1 MPWYWWGLPRRA
13 RATGTDF
20 PEGTFL
26 KINVN
31 SVIDES
37 RISTFQISIYVLC
50 FACLLMD
57 GFDVQSLGYVAPAL
71 SAELHISRVQLGPV
85 LSAAPLGVLIGSIL
99 FSMLADKIGR
109 RPVLI
114 FSTLF
119 YALLTWMTARTESL
133 EALRIVRVI
142 GGIGMGAIMPNAM
155 ALVGEYSPRRS
166 RVTIMMIVSN
176 GFTAGAALGGFVAAW
191 LLPRYGWRSVF
202 YFGAAVPL
210 VIAVLM
216 IVMLPESLQFLALQ
230 GRRAEQLGRWLK
242 RIQPSIDVSG
252 AQFVVPDEPKKGG
265 VTFIRL
271 LHDGRAAGTL
281 LLWTVN
287 FMNLLNLYFLQ
298 GWLTTVVTDAGYPQT
313 TAAMVASMVQVGGTI
328 GAFSLGWFVHKL
340 GFVPVLAT
348 CGVLASI
355 NIAMIGQTWIPLAML
370 TAVVFIAGVCVT
382 GGQAAI
388 NALAATYYPTELRS
402 TGIGAGLG
410 VGRMGAIIGP
420 TLASMLLGHGWSARD
435 LFLAAAVPPLIVAVA
450 MIAWRFV
457 VEART
462 TAGVEAPVAG

>member
-1 MPWYWWGLPRRA
+1 
-13 RATGTDF
+13 
-20 PEGTFL
+20 
-26 KINVN
+26 
-31 SVIDES
+31 
-37 RISTFQISIYVLC
+37 
-50 FACLLMD
+50 MD

-71 SAELHISRVQLGPV
+71 SSELHISRVQLGPV

-99 FSMLADKIGR
+99 CSMLADKIGR

-114 FSTLF
+114 GSTLF
-119 YALLTWMTARTESL
+119 YALLTWMTARAESL
-133 EALRIVRVI
+133 EVLRIVRVI
-142 GGIGMGAIMPNAM
+142 GGFGMGAIMPNAM

-202 YFGAAVPL
+202 YFGSSVPL

-216 IVMLPESLQFLALQ
+216 MVMLPESLQFMALQ
-230 GRRAEQLGRWLK
+230 GKKLEQLGRWLK
-242 RIQPSIDVSG
+242 RVNASIDVTG
-252 AQFVVPDEPKKGG
+252 AQYMVADEQKRKGG
-265 VTFIRL
+265 VTFVRL
-271 LHDGRAAGTL
+271 LYDGRAAGTL

-328 GAFSLGWFVHKL
+328 GAFTLGWFVHKW
-340 GFVPVLAT
+340 GFVPVLTT

-355 NIAMIGQTWIPLAML
+355 NIAAIGQPWIPLAML
-370 TAVVFIAGVCVT
+370 TAVVFLAGVCVT

-420 TLASMLLGHGWSARD
+420 TVASVLLGHGWSARD
-435 LFLAAAVPPLIVAVA
+435 LFYAAAVPPLIAVVA
-450 MIAWRFV
+450 MIAWKFV
-457 VEART
+457 VGTGT
-462 TAGVEAPVAG
+462 TADAKTQAVAH

>member
-1 MPWYWWGLPRRA
+1 
-13 RATGTDF
+13 
-20 PEGTFL
+20 
-26 KINVN
+26 
-31 SVIDES
+31 
-37 RISTFQISIYVLC
+37 
-50 FACLLMD
+50 MD

-71 SAELHISRVQLGPV
+71 SSELHISRVQLGPV
-85 LSAAPLGVLIGSIL
+85 LSAAPLGVLLGSIL

-119 YALLTWMTARTESL
+119 YAVLTWMTARAESL
-133 EALRIVRVI
+133 EVLRIVRVI
-142 GGIGMGAIMPNAM
+142 GGFGMGAIMPNAM

-202 YFGAAVPL
+202 YFGSSVPL

-216 IVMLPESLQFLALQ
+216 MVMLPESLQFLALKGKALQ
-230 GRRAEQLGRWLK
+230 GRKLEQLGRWLK
-242 RIQPSIDVSG
+242 RVNSSIDVTD
-252 AQFVVPDEPKKGG
+252 AQYIVADEQKRKGG
-265 VTFIRL
+265 VTFVRL
-271 LHDGRAAGTL
+271 LYDGRAAGTL

-328 GAFSLGWFVHKL
+328 GAFTLGWFVHKW
-340 GFVPVLAT
+340 GFVPVLTT

-355 NIAMIGQTWIPLAML
+355 NIAAIGQPWIPLAML
-370 TAVVFIAGVCVT
+370 TAVVFLAGVCVT

-420 TLASMLLGHGWSARD
+420 TVASMLLGHGWSARD
-435 LFLAAAVPPLIVAVA
+435 LFYAAAVPPLIAAVA
-450 MIAWRFV
+450 MVAWKFV
-457 VEART
+457 VGTGT
-462 TAGVEAPVAG
+462 TADATTQVVAH

>member
-1 MPWYWWGLPRRA
+1 M
-13 RATGTDF
+13 
-20 PEGTFL
+20 
-26 KINVN
+26 KISVS

-37 RISTFQISIYVLC
+37 RISNFQISTYVLC

-71 SAELHISRVQLGPV
+71 SAELHITRGQLGPV

-99 FSMLADKIGR
+99 CSMLADRIGR

-114 FSTLF
+114 GTTLF
-119 YALLTWMTARTESL
+119 YALLTWLTARAGSL
-133 EALRIVRVI
+133 EELRIVRVI

-155 ALVGEYSPRRS
+155 ALVGEYSPRRL

-191 LLPRYGWRSVF
+191 LLPRFGWRSVF

-210 VIAVLM
+210 VIGLLM
-216 IVMLPESLQFLALQ
+216 IVLLPESLQFLALQ
-230 GRRAEQLGRWLK
+230 GTKLERLGRWLK
-242 RIQPSIDVSG
+242 RISPSLNVTG
-252 AQFVVPDEPKKGG
+252 AEYVLPDEPEKRGG
-265 VTFIRL
+265 VTFVRL

-281 LLWTVN
+281 LLWTIN

-313 TAAMVASMVQVGGTI
+313 TAAIVASMVQVGGTV
-328 GAFSLGWFVHKL
+328 GAFTLGWFVHKW
-340 GFVPVLAT
+340 GFVPVLTT

-355 NIAMIGQTWIPLAML
+355 NIAAIGQPWIPLAML
-370 TAVVFIAGVCVT
+370 TTVVFIAGVCVT

-410 VGRMGAIIGP
+410 VGRLGAVIGP
-420 TLASMLLGHGWSARD
+420 TVASLLLGHGWSARD
-435 LFLAAAVPPLIVAVA
+435 LFLAAAVPPLIAAMA
-450 MIAWRFV
+450 MIAWRFLVSAKTV
-457 VEART
+457 VSTESR
-462 TAGVEAPVAG
+462 VAAH

>member
-1 MPWYWWGLPRRA
+1 M
-13 RATGTDF
+13 
-20 PEGTFL
+20 
-26 KINVN
+26 KINVTKIN
-31 SVIDES
+31 VTSVIDES
-37 RISTFQISIYVLC
+37 RIGAFQISTYLLC

-99 FSMLADKIGR
+99 CSMLADKIGR

-114 FSTLF
+114 GTTLF
-119 YALLTWMTARTESL
+119 YALLTWLTARAYSL
-133 EALRIVRVI
+133 EELRIVRVI

-191 LLPRYGWRSVF
+191 LLPRFGWRSVF
-202 YFGAAVPL
+202 YFGSAVPM
-210 VIAVLM
+210 VIAVAM
-216 IVMLPESLQFLALQ
+216 IVLLPESLQFLALQ
-230 GRRAEQLGRWLK
+230 GKNLKQLGRWLM
-242 RIQPSIDVSG
+242 RIDLTLDVRG
-252 AQFVVPDEPKKGG
+252 AKYVTPDEPKRGG
-265 VTFIRL
+265 VTFFRL

-313 TAAMVASMVQVGGTI
+313 TAAVGASMVQVGGTI
-328 GAFSLGWFVHKL
+328 GAFTLGWFVHKW
-340 GFVPVLAT
+340 GFVPVLTT

-355 NIAMIGQTWIPLAML
+355 NIAMIGQSWIPLAML
-370 TAVVFIAGVCVT
+370 TTVVFIAGVCVT

-435 LFLAAAVPPLIVAVA
+435 LFLAAAVPPLIAAAA
-450 MIAWRFV
+450 MLAWKFV
-457 VEART
+457 VGTRT
-462 TAGVEAPVAG
+462 TAGAETPVAG

>member
-1 MPWYWWGLPRRA
+1 VRGNSP
-13 RATGTDF
+13 
-20 PEGTFL
+20 L
-26 KINVN
+26 KINVT

-37 RISTFQISIYVLC
+37 RIGAFQISTFLLC

-99 FSMLADKIGR
+99 CSMLADKIGR

-114 FSTLF
+114 GTTFF
-119 YALLTWMTARTESL
+119 YALLTWLTARAYSL
-133 EALRIVRVI
+133 EELRIVRVI

-191 LLPRYGWRSVF
+191 LLPRFGWRSVF
-202 YFGAAVPL
+202 YFGSAVPL

-216 IVMLPESLQFLALQ
+216 IVLLPESLQFLALQ
-230 GRRAEQLGRWLK
+230 GKALQGKRAEQLGRWLM
-242 RIQPSIDVSG
+242 RIDPTLDARG
-252 AQFVVPDEPKKGG
+252 AQYVVPDEPKKGG

-313 TAAMVASMVQVGGTI
+313 TAAVVASMVQWGGTV
-328 GAFSLGWFVHKL
+328 GAFTLGWFVHKW
-340 GFVPVLAT
+340 GFVPVLTT

-355 NIAMIGQTWIPLAML
+355 NIAMIGQSWIPLAML
-370 TAVVFIAGVCVT
+370 TTVVFIAGVCVT

-435 LFLAAAVPPLIVAVA
+435 LFLAAAVPPLVAAAA
-450 MIAWRFV
+450 MLAWKFV
-457 VEART
+457 VGTPT
-462 TAGVEAPVAG
+462 TAGAEAPVAG

>member
-1 MPWYWWGLPRRA
+1 
-13 RATGTDF
+13 
-20 PEGTFL
+20 
-26 KINVN
+26 
-31 SVIDES
+31 
-37 RISTFQISIYVLC
+37 
-50 FACLLMD
+50 
-57 GFDVQSLGYVAPAL
+57 
-71 SAELHISRVQLGPV
+71 
-85 LSAAPLGVLIGSIL
+85 
-99 FSMLADKIGR
+99 MLADKIGR

-114 FSTLF
+114 GTTFF
-119 YALLTWMTARTESL
+119 YALLTWLTARAYSL
-133 EALRIVRVI
+133 EELRIVRVI

-202 YFGAAVPL
+202 YFGSAVPL
-210 VIAVLM
+210 VIAILM
-216 IVMLPESLQFLALQ
+216 IVLLPESLQFLALQ
-230 GRRAEQLGRWLK
+230 GRRAVQLGRWLK
-242 RIQPSIDVSG
+242 RIDPTLDVRE
-252 AQFVVPDEPKKGG
+252 ARYITPDEPKKGG
-265 VTFIRL
+265 ITFIRL

-313 TAAMVASMVQVGGTI
+313 TAAMVASMVQVGGTV
-328 GAFSLGWFVHKL
+328 GAFTLGWFVHKW
-340 GFVPVLAT
+340 GFVPVLTT

-370 TAVVFIAGVCVT
+370 TTVVFIAGVCVT

-388 NALAATYYPTELRS
+388 NALAATFYPTELRS

-435 LFLAAAVPPLIVAVA
+435 LFLAAAVPPLIAAGA
-450 MIAWRFV
+450 MFAWKFV
-457 VEART
+457 VGT
-462 TAGVEAPVAG
+462 GTATGAGLETGAQAESLPH

>member
-1 MPWYWWGLPRRA
+1 
-13 RATGTDF
+13 
-20 PEGTFL
+20 
-26 KINVN
+26 
-31 SVIDES
+31 
-37 RISTFQISIYVLC
+37 
-50 FACLLMD
+50 MD
-57 GFDVQSLGYVAPAL
+57 GFDVQSLGYIAPAL

-99 FSMLADKIGR
+99 CSMLADKIGR

-114 FSTLF
+114 GTTFF
-119 YALLTWMTARTESL
+119 YALLTWLTARAYSL
-133 EALRIVRVI
+133 EELRIVRVI

-155 ALVGEYSPRRS
+155 ALVGEYSPRRA

-191 LLPRYGWRSVF
+191 LLPRFGWRSVF
-202 YFGAAVPL
+202 YFGSAVPL
-210 VIAVLM
+210 VIAMLM
-216 IVMLPESLQFLALQ
+216 IVLLPESLQFLALQ
-230 GRRAEQLGRWLK
+230 GKKLEQLGRWLT
-242 RIQPSIDVSG
+242 RIDPALNVRG
-252 AQFVVPDEPKKGG
+252 AQYVLPDEKKKGG
-265 VTFIRL
+265 ITFIRL

-313 TAAMVASMVQVGGTI
+313 TAAVVASMVQWGGTV
-328 GAFSLGWFVHKL
+328 GAFSLGWFVHKW

-355 NIAMIGQTWIPLAML
+355 NIAMIGQSWIPLAML

-420 TLASMLLGHGWSARD
+420 TLASMLLGLGWSARD
-435 LFLAAAVPPLIVAVA
+435 LFLAAAVPPLIAAAA
-450 MIAWRFV
+450 MLAWKFV
-457 VEART
+457 VGTRAT
-462 TAGVEAPVAG
+462 TGVETTVAG

>member
-1 MPWYWWGLPRRA
+1 V
-13 RATGTDF
+13 T
-20 PEGTFL
+20 
-26 KINVN
+26 KINVT
-31 SVIDES
+31 SVIDDS
-37 RISTFQISIYVLC
+37 RIGAFQISVFLLC
-50 FACLLMD
+50 FTCLLMD
-57 GFDVQSLGYVAPAL
+57 GFDVRSLGYVAPAL

-85 LSAAPLGVLIGSIL
+85 LSAAPLGVLLGSIF

-119 YALLTWMTARTESL
+119 YALLTWMTARAGSL
-133 EALRIVRVI
+133 EELRIVRVV
-142 GGIGMGAIMPNAM
+142 GGLGMGAIMPNAM

-166 RVTIMMIVSN
+166 RVTIMMVVSN

-210 VIAVLM
+210 VIGILM

-230 GRRAEQLGRWLK
+230 GKRLEQLGRWLK
-242 RIQPSIDVSG
+242 RIRPSINLSG
-252 AQFVVPDEPKKGG
+252 AKFVLPDADRKKGG
-265 VTFIRL
+265 ITFIRL
-271 LHDGRAAGTL
+271 LYDGRAGGTL

-313 TAAMVASMVQVGGTI
+313 TAAMVASMVQVGGTV
-328 GAFSLGWFVHKL
+328 GAFTLGWFVHKW
-340 GFVPVLAT
+340 GFVPVLT
-348 CGVLASI
+348 TLGVLASV
-355 NIAMIGQTWIPLAML
+355 NIAAIGQSWIPLAVL

-388 NALAATYYPTELRS
+388 NALSATFYPTELRS

-410 VGRMGAIIGP
+410 VGRLGAIIGP
-420 TLASMLLGHGWSARD
+420 TLASVLLGIGWSARD
-435 LFLAAAVPPLIVAVA
+435 LFYAAAVPPLIVAAA
-450 MIAWRFV
+450 MLGWKY
-457 VEART
+457 
-462 TAGVEAPVAG
+462 VAGTQTAAGAGLETGAQAESLPH

>member
-1 MPWYWWGLPRRA
+1 
-13 RATGTDF
+13 
-20 PEGTFL
+20 
-26 KINVN
+26 
-31 SVIDES
+31 
-37 RISTFQISIYVLC
+37 
-50 FACLLMD
+50 MD

-71 SAELHISRVQLGPV
+71 SAELHISRPQLGPV

-119 YALLTWMTARTESL
+119 YALLTWMTARAGSL
-133 EALRIVRVI
+133 EELRIVRVV
-142 GGIGMGAIMPNAM
+142 GGLGMGAIMPNVM

-210 VIAVLM
+210 AIGVLM
-216 IVMLPESLQFLALQ
+216 IVMLPESLQFLALKGKALQ
-230 GRRAEQLGRWLK
+230 GKSLEQLGRWLK
-242 RIQPSIDVSG
+242 RIQPSLNVSG
-252 AQFVVPDEPKKGG
+252 AQYGIPDEQKKGG
-265 VTFIRL
+265 ITFIRL

-313 TAAMVASMVQVGGTI
+313 TAAVVASMVQVGGMI
-328 GAFSLGWFVHKL
+328 GAFSLGWFVHRW
-340 GFVPVLAT
+340 GFVPVLT
-348 CGVLASI
+348 TLGVLASI
-355 NIAMIGQTWIPLAML
+355 NIAAIGQSWIPLAML

-388 NALAATYYPTELRS
+388 NALSATFYPTELRS

-410 VGRMGAIIGP
+410 VGRLGAIIGP
-420 TLASMLLGHGWSARD
+420 TLASVLLGLGWSARD
-435 LFLAAAVPPLIVAVA
+435 LFYAAAVPPLIVAVA
-450 MIAWRFV
+450 MITWKFV
-457 VEART
+457 VGTRT
-462 TAGVEAPVAG
+462 TAGAEAPVAG

>member
-1 MPWYWWGLPRRA
+1 
-13 RATGTDF
+13 
-20 PEGTFL
+20 
-26 KINVN
+26 
-31 SVIDES
+31 
-37 RISTFQISIYVLC
+37 
-50 FACLLMD
+50 MD

-99 FSMLADKIGR
+99 CSMLADKIGR

-114 FSTLF
+114 ATTLF
-119 YALLTWMTARTESL
+119 YALLTWLTARADSL
-133 EALRIVRVI
+133 ETLRIVRVI
-142 GGIGMGAIMPNAM
+142 GGLGMGAIMPNAM

-202 YFGAAVPL
+202 YFGSAVPL
-210 VIAVLM
+210 LIGFAMIA
-216 IVMLPESLQFLALQ
+216 MLPESLQFLALQ
-230 GRRAEQLGRWLK
+230 GKKLEQLGRWLQ
-242 RIQPSIDVSG
+242 RIQPSIDVRG
-252 AQFVVPDEPKKGG
+252 AQYVIPEEPEKKGG
-265 VTFIRL
+265 ITFFRL

-281 LLWTVN
+281 LLWTIN

-298 GWLTTVVTDAGYPQT
+298 GWLTTVVTDAGYPQS
-313 TAAMVASMVQVGGTI
+313 TAALVASMVQVGGTI
-328 GAFSLGWFVHKL
+328 GAFTLGWFVHKW
-340 GFVPVLAT
+340 GFVPVLTT

-355 NIAMIGQTWIPLAML
+355 NIAAIGQPWIPLAML
-370 TAVVFIAGVCVT
+370 TTVVFIAGVCVT

-435 LFLAAAVPPLIVAVA
+435 LFLAAAVPPLIAAVA
-450 MIAWRFV
+450 MVGWRFAV
-457 VEART
+457 GTGT
-462 TAGVEAPVAG
+462 TIDDKTHVAAH

>member
-1 MPWYWWGLPRRA
+1 M
-13 RATGTDF
+13 
-20 PEGTFL
+20 
-26 KINVN
+26 KINVT
-31 SVIDES
+31 SVIDDS
-37 RISTFQISIYVLC
+37 RISAFQISTYLLC

-71 SAELHISRVQLGPV
+71 SSELHISRGQLGPV

-99 FSMLADKIGR
+99 CSMLADKIGR

-114 FSTLF
+114 GTTLF
-119 YALLTWMTARTESL
+119 YALLTWMTARAGSL
-133 EALRIVRVI
+133 EELRIVRVI

-191 LLPRYGWRSVF
+191 LLPRFGWRSVF
-202 YFGAAVPL
+202 YVGAAVPL
-210 VIAVLM
+210 VIGVLM
-216 IVMLPESLQFLALQ
+216 IVLLPESLQFLALQ
-230 GRRAEQLGRWLK
+230 GKKVEQLGRWLK
-242 RIQPSIDVSG
+242 RIRPSLDVAR
-252 AQFVVPDEPKKGG
+252 AQYVIPDEPKKGG
-265 VTFIRL
+265 ITFIRL

-281 LLWTVN
+281 LLWTIN

-313 TAAMVASMVQVGGTI
+313 TAAIVASMVQVGGTI
-328 GAFSLGWFVHKL
+328 GAFTLGWFVHKW
-340 GFVPVLAT
+340 GFVPVLTT

-355 NIAMIGQTWIPLAML
+355 NIAAIGQPWIPLAML
-370 TAVVFIAGVCVT
+370 ATVVFIAGVCVT

-420 TLASMLLGHGWSARD
+420 TLASLLLGHGWSARD
-435 LFLAAAVPPLIVAVA
+435 LFLAAAVPPLIAAAA
-450 MIAWRFV
+450 MITWRFAV
-457 VEART
+457 GSGKTVDDKT
-462 TAGVEAPVAG
+462 QVAAH

>member
-1 MPWYWWGLPRRA
+1 V
-13 RATGTDF
+13 T
-20 PEGTFL
+20 
-26 KINVN
+26 KINVTG
-31 SVIDES
+31 VIDES
-37 RISTFQISIYVLC
+37 RIGAFQGTTYLLC

-71 SAELHISRVQLGPV
+71 SAELHITRVQLGPV

-99 FSMLADKIGR
+99 CSMLADRIGR

-114 FSTLF
+114 GTTLF
-119 YALLTWMTARTESL
+119 YALLTWLTARASSL
-133 EALRIVRVI
+133 EELRIVRVI

-155 ALVGEYSPRRS
+155 ALVGEYSPRRL

-191 LLPRYGWRSVF
+191 LLPRFGWRSVF

-210 VIAVLM
+210 AIALLM
-216 IVMLPESLQFLALQ
+216 IVLLPESLQFLALQ
-230 GRRAEQLGRWLK
+230 RKKLEELGRWMQ
-242 RIQPSIDVSG
+242 RIRPSLEVKD
-252 AQFVVPDEPKKGG
+252 AEYVVPDEPEKRGG
-265 VTFIRL
+265 VTFVRL

-281 LLWTVN
+281 LLWTIN

-313 TAAMVASMVQVGGTI
+313 TAAVVASMVQVGGTV
-328 GAFSLGWFVHKL
+328 GAFTLGWFVHKW
-340 GFVPVLAT
+340 GFVPVLTT
-348 CGVLASI
+348 CGVLASV
-355 NIAMIGQTWIPLAML
+355 NIAAIGQPWIPLASL

-410 VGRMGAIIGP
+410 VGRLGAVIGP
-420 TLASMLLGHGWSARD
+420 TLASVLLGYGWSARD
-435 LFLAAAVPPLIVAVA
+435 LFLAAAVPPLLAAGA
-450 MIAWRFV
+450 MIAWRFLV
-457 VEART
+457 GNGRT
-462 TAGVEAPVAG
+462 GAGLETGAPAESLPHKV

>member
-1 MPWYWWGLPRRA
+1 
-13 RATGTDF
+13 
-20 PEGTFL
+20 
-26 KINVN
+26 
-31 SVIDES
+31 
-37 RISTFQISIYVLC
+37 
-50 FACLLMD
+50 MD
-57 GFDVQSLGYVAPAL
+57 GFDVQSIGYVAPAL
-71 SAELHISRVQLGPV
+71 SNELHISRVQLGPV

-99 FSMLADKIGR
+99 CSMLADKIGR

-114 FSTLF
+114 GSTLF
-119 YALLTWMTARTESL
+119 YALLTWLTARAGSL
-133 EALRIVRVI
+133 EELRIVRVI

-191 LLPRYGWRSVF
+191 LLPRFGWRSVF
-202 YFGAAVPL
+202 YFGAAVPM

-230 GRRAEQLGRWLK
+230 GKRVEQLGRWLK
-242 RIQPSIDVSG
+242 RIRPSIDVRG
-252 AQFVVPDEPKKGG
+252 AQYVVPDEQAKKGG
-265 VTFIRL
+265 VTFFRL

-281 LLWTVN
+281 LLWTIN

-298 GWLTTVVTDAGYPQT
+298 GWLTTVVTDAGYPQA
-313 TAAMVASMVQVGGTI
+313 TAAIVASMVQVGGTI
-328 GAFSLGWFVHKL
+328 GAFTLGWFVHKW
-340 GFVPVLAT
+340 GFVPVLTT

-355 NIAMIGQTWIPLAML
+355 NIAAIGQPWISLAML
-370 TAVVFIAGVCVT
+370 FTVVFIAGVCVT

-420 TLASMLLGHGWSARD
+420 TLASMLLGYGWSARD
-435 LFLAAAVPPLIVAVA
+435 LFLAAAVPPLIAAIA

-457 VEART
+457 VGTGKSVDAKAE
-462 TAGVEAPVAG
+462 VAAH